1 MNSLRC
7 IYLSLAARLAV
18 RFERYDHALDLFAEV
33 ERHACG
39 ESIAAAPVMAQGH
52 VWGLKGDHAR
62 AKAEFQRALRINPD
76 DPVAHFNLGWVC
88 DRQGLPDEALA
99 HFHRAISIKRDLD
112 RAWYGIGIVAVRR
125 GDHARAKE
133 AFLEVVRIEP
143 MCTHGW
149 YQLGMT
155 HFVLGEMPE
164 LQGLKEH
171 TVRFNPKIA
180 LMLDTDTARFERQ
193 MRGRYTVQANVF
205 PD

>member
-1 MNSLRC
+1 MKMLLC
-7 IYLSLAARLAV
+7 MGLSLAARLAV
-18 RFERYDHALDLFAEV
+18 RFERYDRALVLFAGV
-33 ERHACG
+33 ERHARG
-39 ESIAAAPVMAQGH
+39 GRNAAAPVMAQGH
-52 VWGLKGDHAR
+52 VWGLKGDLER
-62 AKAEFQRALRINPD
+62 AKTEFQRALRISPD

-88 DRQGLPDEALA
+88 DRQGLPDDALA
-99 HFHRAISIKRDLD
+99 HFHRAVSIKRDLD

-164 LQGLKEH
+164 LRGLKEH

-180 LMLDTDTARFERQ
+180 LMLDTDTARLERQ
-193 MRGRYTVQANVF
+193 VRDRHTVQAGGF
-205 PD
+205 PV